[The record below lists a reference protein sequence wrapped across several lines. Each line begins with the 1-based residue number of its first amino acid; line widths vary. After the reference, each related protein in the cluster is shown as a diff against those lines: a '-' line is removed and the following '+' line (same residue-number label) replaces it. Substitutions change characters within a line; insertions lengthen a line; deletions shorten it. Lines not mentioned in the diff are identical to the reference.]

1 MSILDS
7 TTSKVVG
14 LFPVIIISHI
24 AAGFANKF
32 LVGNRKK
39 AKGYKRPVGIRP
51 KYPNG
56 RPF

>member
-14 LFPVIIISHI
+14 LFPVIIISHV

-39 AKGYKRPVGIRP
+39 AKGYKKPVVIRP
-51 KYPNG
+51 KYYNE